1 MKARAELS
9 EGRLVFV
16 LMDDNGNA
24 IAVIQQ
30 ATTCP
35 SLKKFLK
42 LVHDMI
48 DD

>member
-16 LMDDNGNA
+16 LTDDDDNA

-42 LVHDMI
+42 LIHDMI

>member
-9 EGRLVFV
+9 AGQLVFV
-16 LMDDNGNA
+16 LTDDDGNA

-30 ATTCP
+30 ATTCK